1 MSDTA
6 VTLTMGLAHN
16 EKLFKEGADD
26 DENENKD
33 YDLFGDWLKD
43 DDNVWW
49 QGGAVTMSWLNL
61 PTEWSINELWW
72 SEQGGTR

>member
-26 DENENKD
+26 DENENEN
-33 YDLFGDWLKD
+33 YDLFGD
-43 DDNVWW
+43 
-49 QGGAVTMSWLNL
+49 
-61 PTEWSINELWW
+61 
-72 SEQGGTR
+72 

>member
-26 DENENKD
+26 DEDDNKD
-33 YDLFGDWLKD
+33 EDENNDDKEVED
-43 DDNVWW
+43 DDNVCW
-49 QGGAVTMSWLNL
+49 QGRGCNHVLTQFAD
-61 PTEWSINELWW
+61 
-72 SEQGGTR
+72 